1 MKMQSLDIMVNP
13 ISDASDAD
21 KPGAKQTAP
30 HAQSTGE
37 TCSYALMER
46 PVQSNKAASNKAAKR
61 RPLPDNFFLRLL
73 DPLYWRRLLRYFY
86 IRFLRMQGSPEE
98 IARGVAA
105 GVFAGSFP
113 FLGFQ
118 TLIGIAIAVLVRGN
132 KVMAAVSTW
141 ISNPLTYFPIF
152 ALNFHIGRLLLGYPK
167 RTVTLPASPAGI
179 NEWMDLGITVTSA
192 LLLGSLVVGTITGIV
207 AYYVALLVA
216 HRVRSSKKRH

>member
-1 MKMQSLDIMVNP
+1 MRSLDIMTNP
-13 ISDASDAD
+13 ISDSI
-21 KPGAKQTAP
+21 GAKPSGAKP
-30 HAQSTGE
+30 SAAQPTSTCQPSTGE
-37 TCSYALMER
+37 SCSYALMER
-46 PVQSNKAASNKAAKR
+46 PVKPRKASAKR

-73 DPLYWRRLLRYFY
+73 DTLYWQRLLRYMY
-86 IRFLRMQGSPEE
+86 IRFLRMQGSPEA

-105 GVFAGSFP
+105 GIFAGSFP

-118 TLIGIAIAVLVRGN
+118 TLIGLAIAALVRGN

-179 NEWMDLGITVTSA
+179 NEWMNLGMTVTSA
-192 LLLGSLVVGTITGIV
+192 LMLGSLVVGTIAAVVG
-207 AYYVALLVA
+207 YYAALLVA
-216 HRVRSSKKRH
+216 HRVRSSKKRQ